1 MSSKQEKKYL
11 TVVYEVK
18 PGSTDAGDILIDP
31 NVRYFFWSNSLEVKH
46 SVVAVV
52 SADDKQIICSQQ

>member
-11 TVVYEVK
+11 TVVYDVK

-31 NVRYFFWSNSLEVKH
+31 NVRYFFWSNNLEVKH
-46 SVVAVV
+46 SVVSVV
-52 SADDKQIICSQQ
+52 SADDKQIVCSQQ